1 MKLRLALGA
10 FFLFFAGLN
19 PGAWAKSL
27 TWKADSFSIDV
38 PNGWREVKDLYG
50 IPVTILGP
58 VENKTRAVVQVIP
71 TPLKDVEIKAEN
83 AKAFGE
89 KYAEGRR
96 LWLKAQNGK
105 LIELLAGRFETLKD
119 GSKMLYAG
127 VSYQMNQ
134 KAFIERTFYV
144 RCPKKIFHLK
154 IVQNFE
160 LVDQLD
166 KSDAIVRSF
175 QCKG

>member
-1 MKLRLALGA
+1 MNLRLGLGA
-10 FFLFFAGLN
+10 FLIFLAGIN
-19 PGAWAKSL
+19 PEAVAKSL
-27 TWKADSFSIDV
+27 TWKTDSFSINV
-38 PNGWREVKDLYG
+38 PSGWREVKDLYG
-50 IPVTILGP
+50 IPVTIMGP
-58 VENKTRAVVQVIP
+58 VQNKTRAVVQVIP
-71 TPLKDVEIKAEN
+71 TPLKDIDIKAEN

-89 KYAEGRR
+89 KYAEGRHK
-96 LWLKAQNGK
+96 WLKAQNGK

-144 RCPKKIFHLK
+144 SCPKKIFHLK

-160 LVDQLD
+160 LVKDLPE
-166 KSDAIVRSF
+166 SEAIVRSF

>member
-1 MKLRLALGA
+1 MKLRMALGA
-10 FFLFFAGLN
+10 FFIFFVLPSVALS
-19 PGAWAKSL
+19 KTL
-27 TWKADSFSIDV
+27 VWKDQRFAIDV
-38 PNGWREVKDLYG
+38 PEGWREVKDLYG

-58 VENKTRAVVQVIP
+58 VKNQTRPVVQVIP
-71 TPLKDVEIKAEN
+71 TPLNAVEIKVEN
-83 AKAFGE
+83 AKSFGE
-89 KYAEGRR
+89 KYAEGRYK
-96 LWLKAQNGK
+96 WLQAQRGK
-105 LIELLAGRFETLKD
+105 LIELLPGRFETLKD

-144 RCPKKIFHLK
+144 SCPKKIFHLK

-160 LVDQLD
+160 LVNQLQE
-166 KSDAIVRSF
+166 SEAIVRSF